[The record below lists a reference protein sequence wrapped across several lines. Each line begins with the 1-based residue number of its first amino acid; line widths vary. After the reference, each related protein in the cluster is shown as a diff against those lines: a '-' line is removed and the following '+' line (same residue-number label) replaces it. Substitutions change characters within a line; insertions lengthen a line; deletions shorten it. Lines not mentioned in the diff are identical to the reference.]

1 MTGGG
6 GQDERQ
12 LKSWWWERPWPVRDK
27 HVPYGRVGVKS
38 IPPEKVFKETKNSDG
53 STRVRC
59 NFYNG
64 GSDGKKARPL
74 FFPSVVLLCV
84 VSPVSPS

>member
-1 MTGGG
+1 MVVK
-6 GQDERQ
+6 
-12 LKSWWWERPWPVRDK
+12 L
-27 HVPYGRVGVKS
+27 VPS
-38 IPPEKVFKETKNSDG
+38 EKVFRETKNSNG

-74 FFPSVVLLCV
+74 FFPSICFALCSLTLLTLMIDTH
-84 VSPVSPS
+84 